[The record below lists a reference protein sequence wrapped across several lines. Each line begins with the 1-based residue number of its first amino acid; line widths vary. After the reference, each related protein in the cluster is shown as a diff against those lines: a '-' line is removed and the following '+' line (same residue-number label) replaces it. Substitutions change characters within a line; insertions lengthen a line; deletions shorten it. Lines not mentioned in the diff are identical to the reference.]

1 MSLDITVEAV
11 CQFITDHG
19 GKVKNTVLVSHF
31 KKVLNNPETKDSAR
45 QKFKECVNTVA
56 VVKTENG
63 EKYVQLKKK
72 YRSSL
77 SAASSASE
85 ISGDGVPPLTPP
97 ADSTNSPSKSINEPK
112 SSHEMSFTSPEEM
125 PYADESEH
133 STHSSSRTSKHDRSS
148 SPASHNGEHKSKKSS
163 QHQLSP
169 KQKATSS
176 QPTEPKELSPSKHRK
191 DPSHKLETTHASMSA
206 PVEAPQGA
214 AASPK
219 KQTSPRKQS
228 RAGQSET
235 TRTAEEKTAPAAKS
249 QPHVDNSTFTAPS
262 SVLMRKKKERKENVP
277 PSPNLDHRMSSL
289 ERVKASLQN
298 APAEQRIARTRPVSV
313 MQGSYVGSVER
324 VRQNFQNK
332 QRLNEDSASLAL
344 SEKSLDSKGEEQDY
358 DEERPLPNVVL
369 DINEKA
375 WIIQSSK
382 GSLVEMRKLLNV
394 DQTLADRKDFVLVS

>member
-235 TRTAEEKTAPAAKS
+235 TRTEEKTAPAAKS

-277 PSPNLDHRMSSL
+277 PSPNLDH
-289 ERVKASLQN
+289 
-298 APAEQRIARTRPVSV
+298 
-313 MQGSYVGSVER
+313 GSYVGSVER

-394 DQTLADRKDFVLVS
+394 DQTLADRKVIAVK